1 MGSLTRP
8 QRFVPPKGGS
18 SPEVELLQPLILLLL
33 VADVRPY
40 RRLVPTD
47 CVDEVPPRPEV
58 LPDEVALPFP
68 VDTREAD
75 CALAV
80 DETDHLGHRIL
91 RRDRD
96 QHVHMIGHQVPFLD
110 LRLLLRGQLAEHLAE
125 VPAKLQVQRLCS
137 TLRDEDD
144 VVFAVPRCVA
154 SGLVLVHRWRSFR
167 VRGCSRLEIR

>member
-1 MGSLTRP
+1 GSLTRP

-18 SPEVELLQPLILLLL
+18 SPELELLEPLILLLL
-33 VADVRPY
+33 VADVGPY
-40 RRLVPTD
+40 RRLVPPD
-47 CVDEVPPRPEV
+47 RDEVPSGPEV

-68 VDTREAD
+68 VDTGEMD
-75 CALAV
+75 GALAL
-80 DETDHLGHRIL
+80 DEPDHLRHRIL
-91 RRDRD
+91 RWDRD
-96 QHVHMIGHQVPFLD
+96 QHVHVIGHQVPFLD